1 MSNATDTLRLKIDA
15 LAYGPYGIGRHAGRV
30 VMVPLTAPGDEID
43 AVIVEDKGNYA
54 VGALAEIV
62 APSPARQEPP
72 CPYVGSCGGCP
83 WQMVSYD
90 AQLQAKEKSV
100 ADALKRI
107 GKIDDYELL
116 PIVPSP
122 DEYRYRRR
130 IRLHAGA
137 GRKLGFH
144 RLFSHELIEIAACL
158 IATEGADRRIEAA
171 REWAARLESRLVE
184 VEIVES
190 DDGENVVLAGKVDGE
205 VASGDDAVGRRFL
218 EEHPGVAGLVLFG
231 KDRRRAWGCGTISV
245 APEDGV
251 KMEVDAEVFTQVNR
265 RANRKLVGELVEW
278 GAFAPSD
285 RVLEFYSG
293 AGNFTLPL
301 ARRAGAVVA
310 VEGDARAV
318 ENGKRN
324 GIENGLKN
332 IRWVQS
338 HVPRAARR
346 LREAGEKFT
355 KIVLDPPR
363 SGAKGL
369 EEDVPALDAEKIFY
383 VSCNPATLARDLA
396 ALARKGY
403 AVKRV
408 RPFDLFPHTFHVETL
423 VESAQT

>member
-30 VMVPLTAPGDEID
+30 VMVPLTVPGDEID
-43 AVIVEDKGNYA
+43 AAIVEDKGNYA
-54 VGALAEIV
+54 VGALVEIL

-83 WQMVSYD
+83 WQMVRYE

-100 ADALKRI
+100 VDALKRI
-107 GKIDDYELL
+107 GKIENYELL
-116 PIVPSP
+116 PILASP
-122 DEYRYRRR
+122 DQYRYRRR

-144 RLFSHELIEIAACL
+144 RLFSHELIEIATCL
-158 IATEGADRRIEAA
+158 IATEGADRRIDCA
-171 REWAARLESRLVE
+171 RAWAERLESRLVE
-184 VEIVES
+184 LEIVES
-190 DDGENVVLAGKVDGE
+190 DGGEKIVFAGKIDGDI
-205 VASGDDAVGRRFL
+205 AAADDAVSKRFL
-218 EEHPGVAGLVLFG
+218 EEHRDVAGLVLFG
-231 KDRRRAWGCGTISV
+231 KNCRRTWGRGTITV
-245 APEDGV
+245 EPEDGV

-265 RANRKLVGELVEW
+265 RGNRRLVSELVEW

-285 RVLEFYSG
+285 HVLELYSG

-301 ARRAGAVVA
+301 ARRAGTVVA
-310 VEGDARAV
+310 VEGDAGAV

-324 GIENGLKN
+324 GVENGLKN
-332 IRWVQS
+332 IRWIQT
-338 HVPRAARR
+338 HVPKAARR

-369 EEDVPALDAEKIFY
+369 EEDLTALGAEKIFY

-396 ALARKGY
+396 ALAQKGY

-423 VESAQT
+423 VETART